1 MEETNRIVMVNDPA
15 VGAEANFLRKV
26 AQASITHKEIYY

>member
-1 MEETNRIVMVNDPA
+1 MVNDPA